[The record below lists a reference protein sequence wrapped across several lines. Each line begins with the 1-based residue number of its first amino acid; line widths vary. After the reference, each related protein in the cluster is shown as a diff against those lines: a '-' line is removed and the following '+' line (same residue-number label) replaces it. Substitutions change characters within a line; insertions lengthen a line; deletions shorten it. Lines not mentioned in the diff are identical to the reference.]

1 MTIPYYYFTYK
12 RGKPPSKR
20 TSLLCRLGLQLSAG
34 ALFFTNVHVNCL
46 MGSAYSDNSTSSHDP
61 IFRNFHGDI
70 QHRLLL
76 LSYNRSQ
83 YDKVCSPPSSL
94 MQRRSAEATLQPVDS
109 MATVHYKSKIAVPK
123 TLILSYNKSRPA
135 RRKGKMKKR
144 NVINLIRYYSEHND
158 PAFRTEAY
166 EIARDFDAS
175 GDYQLAEYVMAML
188 SDTNTFVPQTDSD
201 SLGTDFLQ
209 KLPYTKTPLPLSKPI
224 ADDVRGVINA
234 VGHNVG
240 VNKFIF
246 QGPPGTGKTETA
258 RQIARVLG
266 RETLIVDFSSVIDS
280 KLGQTSKN
288 IVALFGEI
296 DSLADQGGYLV
307 LFDEIDALA
316 LDRTDS
322 RDVREMGRATST
334 FLRELERLNPQM
346 VIIATTNLFEKL
358 DKAIVRRFDAVIDFS
373 RYTREDLVE
382 IAEKIT
388 NNLLTQFD
396 YAGKN
401 TRLLQKIVQQA
412 DDIPMPGDLTNMIRT
427 SLAFSDPDNEFSYL
441 QRLYKATVTKPTN
454 DIRELKERGYTVRE
468 IEILTGVP
476 KSTVSREIKGA

>member
-1 MTIPYYYFTYK
+1 
-12 RGKPPSKR
+12 
-20 TSLLCRLGLQLSAG
+20 
-34 ALFFTNVHVNCL
+34 
-46 MGSAYSDNSTSSHDP
+46 
-61 IFRNFHGDI
+61 
-70 QHRLLL
+70 
-76 LSYNRSQ
+76 
-83 YDKVCSPPSSL
+83 
-94 MQRRSAEATLQPVDS
+94 
-109 MATVHYKSKIAVPK
+109 
-123 TLILSYNKSRPA
+123 
-135 RRKGKMKKR
+135 MKKR

-175 GDYQLAEYVMAML
+175 GDYQLAEYVMALL
-188 SDTNTFVPQTDSD
+188 SDTNTFVPQTDGD
-201 SLGTDFLQ
+201 SLGTDYLQ
-209 KLPYTKTPLPLSKPI
+209 KLPYTKTPLPLPKPI

-234 VGHNVG
+234 VGHNAG

-288 IVALFGEI
+288 IGALFDEI
-296 DSLADQGGYLV
+296 NSLANQGGFLV

-334 FLRELERLNPQM
+334 FLRELERLDSQM
-346 VIIATTNLFEKL
+346 VVIATTNLFKKL
-358 DKAIVRRFDAVIDFS
+358 DRAIVRRFDAVIDFS

-401 TRLLQKIVQQA
+401 TRLLRKIVQQA
-412 DDIPMPGDLTNMIRT
+412 EEIPMPGDLTNMIRT

-441 QRLYKATVTKPTN
+441 QRLYKAIVANPTV
-454 DIRELKERGYTVRE
+454 DIRELKELGYTVRE
-468 IEILTGVP
+468 IEILTGIP
-476 KSTVSREIKGA
+476 KSTVSREVKGA

>member
-1 MTIPYYYFTYK
+1 
-12 RGKPPSKR
+12 
-20 TSLLCRLGLQLSAG
+20 
-34 ALFFTNVHVNCL
+34 
-46 MGSAYSDNSTSSHDP
+46 
-61 IFRNFHGDI
+61 
-70 QHRLLL
+70 
-76 LSYNRSQ
+76 
-83 YDKVCSPPSSL
+83 
-94 MQRRSAEATLQPVDS
+94 
-109 MATVHYKSKIAVPK
+109 
-123 TLILSYNKSRPA
+123 
-135 RRKGKMKKR
+135 MKKR

-175 GDYQLAEYVMAML
+175 GDYQLAEYVMALL
-188 SDTNTFVPQTDSD
+188 SDTNTFVPQTDGD
-201 SLGTDFLQ
+201 SLGTDYLQ
-209 KLPYTKTPLPLSKPI
+209 KLPYTKTPLPLPKPI

-234 VGHNVG
+234 VGHNAG

-288 IVALFGEI
+288 IVALFDEI
-296 DSLADQGGYLV
+296 NSLANQGGFLV

-334 FLRELERLNPQM
+334 FLRELERLDSQM
-346 VIIATTNLFEKL
+346 VVIATTNLVRKL
-358 DKAIVRRFDAVIDFS
+358 DRAIVRRFDAVIDFS

-401 TRLLQKIVQQA
+401 TRLLRKIVQQA
-412 DDIPMPGDLTNMIRT
+412 EEIPMPGDLTNMIRT

-441 QRLYKATVTKPTN
+441 QRLYKAIVANPTV
-454 DIRELKERGYTVRE
+454 DIRELKELGYTVRE
-468 IEILTGVP
+468 IEILTGIP
-476 KSTVSREIKGA
+476 KSTVSREVKGA

>member
-1 MTIPYYYFTYK
+1 
-12 RGKPPSKR
+12 
-20 TSLLCRLGLQLSAG
+20 
-34 ALFFTNVHVNCL
+34 
-46 MGSAYSDNSTSSHDP
+46 
-61 IFRNFHGDI
+61 
-70 QHRLLL
+70 
-76 LSYNRSQ
+76 
-83 YDKVCSPPSSL
+83 
-94 MQRRSAEATLQPVDS
+94 
-109 MATVHYKSKIAVPK
+109 
-123 TLILSYNKSRPA
+123 
-135 RRKGKMKKR
+135 MKKR

-175 GDYQLAEYVMAML
+175 GDYQLAEYVMALL
-188 SDTNTFVPQTDSD
+188 SDTNTFVPQTDGD
-201 SLGTDFLQ
+201 SLGTDYLQ
-209 KLPYTKTPLPLSKPI
+209 KLPYTKTPLPLPKPI

-234 VGHNVG
+234 VGHNAG

-288 IVALFGEI
+288 IVALFDEI
-296 DSLADQGGYLV
+296 NSLANQGGFLV

-334 FLRELERLNPQM
+334 FLRELERLDSQM
-346 VIIATTNLFEKL
+346 VVIATTNLFKKL
-358 DKAIVRRFDAVIDFS
+358 DRAIVRRFDAVIDFS

-401 TRLLQKIVQQA
+401 TRLLRKIVQQA
-412 DDIPMPGDLTNMIRT
+412 EEIPMPGDLTNMIRT

-441 QRLYKATVTKPTN
+441 QRLYKAIVANPTV
-454 DIRELKERGYTVRE
+454 DIRELKELGYTVRE
-468 IEILTGVP
+468 IEILTGIP
-476 KSTVSREIKGA
+476 KSTVSREVKGA

>member
-1 MTIPYYYFTYK
+1 
-12 RGKPPSKR
+12 
-20 TSLLCRLGLQLSAG
+20 
-34 ALFFTNVHVNCL
+34 
-46 MGSAYSDNSTSSHDP
+46 
-61 IFRNFHGDI
+61 
-70 QHRLLL
+70 
-76 LSYNRSQ
+76 
-83 YDKVCSPPSSL
+83 
-94 MQRRSAEATLQPVDS
+94 
-109 MATVHYKSKIAVPK
+109 
-123 TLILSYNKSRPA
+123 
-135 RRKGKMKKR
+135 MKKR

-175 GDYQLAEYVMAML
+175 GDYQLAEYVMALL
-188 SDTNTFVPQTDSD
+188 SDTNTFVPQTDNG
-201 SLGTDFLQ
+201 SLGTDYLQ
-209 KLPYTKTPLPLSKPI
+209 KLPYTKTPLPLPKPI

-234 VGHNVG
+234 VDHNAG

-258 RQIARVLG
+258 RQISRVLG

-288 IVALFGEI
+288 IVALFDEI
-296 DSLADQGGYLV
+296 NGLADQGGYLV

-334 FLRELERLNPQM
+334 FLRELERIDARM
-346 VIIATTNLFEKL
+346 VLIATTNLFGKL
-358 DKAIVRRFDAVIDFS
+358 DKAIVRRFDAVIDFG
-373 RYTREDLVE
+373 RYTREDLVD

-401 TRLLQKIVQQA
+401 TRLLRKIVMQA
-412 DDIPMPGDLTNMIRT
+412 DEIPMPGDITNMIRT
-427 SLAFSDPDNEFSYL
+427 ALAFSDPDNEYSYL
-441 QRLYKATVTKPTN
+441 QRLYRTMAANPT
-454 DIRELKERGYTVRE
+454 DDVRELKEQGYTLRE
-468 IEILTGVP
+468 IEILTGIP
-476 KSTVSREIKGA
+476 KSTVSREVKGA

>member
-1 MTIPYYYFTYK
+1 
-12 RGKPPSKR
+12 
-20 TSLLCRLGLQLSAG
+20 
-34 ALFFTNVHVNCL
+34 
-46 MGSAYSDNSTSSHDP
+46 
-61 IFRNFHGDI
+61 
-70 QHRLLL
+70 
-76 LSYNRSQ
+76 
-83 YDKVCSPPSSL
+83 
-94 MQRRSAEATLQPVDS
+94 
-109 MATVHYKSKIAVPK
+109 
-123 TLILSYNKSRPA
+123 
-135 RRKGKMKKR
+135 MKKR
-144 NVINLIRYYSEHND
+144 SVINLIRYYSEHND

-175 GDYQLAEYVMAML
+175 GDYQLAEYVMALL
-188 SDTNTFVPQTDSD
+188 SDTNTFVPQTDGD
-201 SLGTDFLQ
+201 SLGTDYLQ
-209 KLPYTKTPLPLSKPI
+209 KLPYTKTPLPLPKPI

-234 VGHNVG
+234 VGHNAG

-288 IVALFGEI
+288 IVALFDEI
-296 DSLADQGGYLV
+296 NSLANQGGFLV

-334 FLRELERLNPQM
+334 FLRELERLDSQM
-346 VIIATTNLFEKL
+346 VVIATTNLFKKL
-358 DKAIVRRFDAVIDFS
+358 DRAIVRRFDAVIDFN

-401 TRLLQKIVQQA
+401 TRLLRKIVQQA
-412 DDIPMPGDLTNMIRT
+412 EEIPMPGDLTNMIRT

-441 QRLYKATVTKPTN
+441 QRLYKAIVANPTV
-454 DIRELKERGYTVRE
+454 DIRELKELGYTVRE
-468 IEILTGVP
+468 IEILTGIP
-476 KSTVSREIKGA
+476 KSTVSREVKGA

>member
-1 MTIPYYYFTYK
+1 
-12 RGKPPSKR
+12 
-20 TSLLCRLGLQLSAG
+20 
-34 ALFFTNVHVNCL
+34 
-46 MGSAYSDNSTSSHDP
+46 
-61 IFRNFHGDI
+61 
-70 QHRLLL
+70 
-76 LSYNRSQ
+76 
-83 YDKVCSPPSSL
+83 
-94 MQRRSAEATLQPVDS
+94 
-109 MATVHYKSKIAVPK
+109 
-123 TLILSYNKSRPA
+123 
-135 RRKGKMKKR
+135 MKKR

>member
-1 MTIPYYYFTYK
+1 
-12 RGKPPSKR
+12 
-20 TSLLCRLGLQLSAG
+20 
-34 ALFFTNVHVNCL
+34 
-46 MGSAYSDNSTSSHDP
+46 
-61 IFRNFHGDI
+61 
-70 QHRLLL
+70 
-76 LSYNRSQ
+76 
-83 YDKVCSPPSSL
+83 
-94 MQRRSAEATLQPVDS
+94 
-109 MATVHYKSKIAVPK
+109 
-123 TLILSYNKSRPA
+123 
-135 RRKGKMKKR
+135 MKKR

-175 GDYQLAEYVMAML
+175 GDYQLAEYVMALL
-188 SDTNTFVPQTDSD
+188 SDTNTFVPQTDGD
-201 SLGTDFLQ
+201 SLGTDYLQ
-209 KLPYTKTPLPLSKPI
+209 KLPYTKTPLPLPKPI

-234 VGHNVG
+234 VGHNAG

-288 IVALFGEI
+288 IVALFDEI
-296 DSLADQGGYLV
+296 NSLANQGGFLV

-334 FLRELERLNPQM
+334 FLRELERLDSQM
-346 VIIATTNLFEKL
+346 VVIATTNLFKKL
-358 DKAIVRRFDAVIDFS
+358 DRAIVRRFDAVIDFS

-388 NNLLTQFD
+388 NNLLTQFN

-401 TRLLQKIVQQA
+401 TRLLRKIVQQA
-412 DDIPMPGDLTNMIRT
+412 EEIPMPGDLTNMIRT

-441 QRLYKATVTKPTN
+441 QRLYKAIVANPTV
-454 DIRELKERGYTVRE
+454 DIRELKELGYTVRE
-468 IEILTGVP
+468 IEILTGIP
-476 KSTVSREIKGA
+476 KSTVSREVKGA